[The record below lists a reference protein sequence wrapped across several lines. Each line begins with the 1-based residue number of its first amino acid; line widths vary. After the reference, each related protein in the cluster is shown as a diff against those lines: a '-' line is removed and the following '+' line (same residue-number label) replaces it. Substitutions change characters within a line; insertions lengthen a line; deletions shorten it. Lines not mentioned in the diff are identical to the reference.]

1 MFDGN
6 VFQSEKK
13 IKVKLLVILQSNI
26 RNISRIK
33 LSSEM
38 LTKYKSKQRVF

>member
-26 RNISRIK
+26 RNISKIK

-38 LTKYKSKQRVF
+38 LTKYKS